1 MSMRATPTTR
11 RGYSLMLAMVFNI
24 LMLALLSLAYRQLGS
39 TLRIETARV
48 QQIQR
53 DEGRL
58 RAAARALA
66 LLETGVPRF
75 DPYVRKVHVDT
86 SEGPSDFI
94 ITITSEGSG
103 LYSVQATKA
112 DPNDPTPT
120 IDDNDTPGLVPLP

>member
-1 MSMRATPTTR
+1 MRATPTAR

-24 LMLALLSLAYRQLGS
+24 LMLALLGLAYRQLGS

-53 DEGRL
+53 DEGPL

-66 LLETGVPRF
+66 LLETGVPPS
-75 DPYVRKVHVDT
+75 DPYVRKVHADT

-94 ITITSEGSG
+94 ITITSEGNG
-103 LYSVQATKA
+103 LYSVQAAKA
-112 DPNDPTPT
+112 GTNDPTPPINET
-120 IDDNDTPGLVPLP
+120 FGMVPPP